1 MIYYA
6 DDELVI
12 RTMKETDGPD
22 FVEGFTAQGW
32 NPDIA
37 VYRMRMKDEAEG
49 KCVTLTA
56 EYHGHP
62 AGSVY
67 VYLTPHDGPF
77 KEKGWPEIH
86 DFNVLKKYQRK
97 GIGSKLMDVAEQI
110 AGKYADTV
118 CLGVGLHDGYGSA
131 QRMYAKRG
139 YVPDGSGVWYQG
151 KQCEQ
156 YETVC
161 TVDDDLQLFL
171 SKKLKRKRPSLRF
184 ALITLFLTFAKIG
197 LFTFG
202 GGYAML
208 SVIEHICV
216 TQKQWITH
224 DDLTQVTVIAE
235 STPGPIAVNCA
246 TFVGY
251 RQKGFLGAVA
261 ATLGVIFPSFVI
273 IFLISLFL
281 DRFLEIAWVSSAFKG
296 IRVAVGILIVDV
308 AVRMIRKMPKDKL
321 RIAVLVCSCLAMLL
335 INIFSWKISTI
346 ILLLAAALISL
357 SAFLIRSRLSGK
369 GGELS

>member
-1 MIYYA
+1 M
-6 DDELVI
+6 
-12 RTMKETDGPD
+12 
-22 FVEGFTAQGW
+22 
-32 NPDIA
+32 
-37 VYRMRMKDEAEG
+37 
-49 KCVTLTA
+49 
-56 EYHGHP
+56 
-62 AGSVY
+62 
-67 VYLTPHDGPF
+67 
-77 KEKGWPEIH
+77 
-86 DFNVLKKYQRK
+86 
-97 GIGSKLMDVAEQI
+97 
-110 AGKYADTV
+110 
-118 CLGVGLHDGYGSA
+118 
-131 QRMYAKRG
+131 
-139 YVPDGSGVWYQG
+139 
-151 KQCEQ
+151 
-156 YETVC
+156 
-161 TVDDDLQLFL
+161 
-171 SKKLKRKRPSLRF
+171 
-184 ALITLFLTFAKIG
+184 LITLFLTFAKIG

-251 RQKGFLGAVA
+251 RQKGFPGAVA

-308 AVRMIRKMPKDKL
+308 SVRMIRKMPKDKL